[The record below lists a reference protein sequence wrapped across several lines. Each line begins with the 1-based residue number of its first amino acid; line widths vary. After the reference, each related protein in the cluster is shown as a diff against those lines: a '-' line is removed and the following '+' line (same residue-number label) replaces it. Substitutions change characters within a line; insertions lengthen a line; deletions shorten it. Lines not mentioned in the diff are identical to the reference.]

1 MSDTVSN
8 SSKHLFYYPC
18 ICIYCI
24 CVKWEGIQSV
34 KSSTQAMVC
43 EFSFVQL
50 LNVLKKQRPKEKKNT
65 DYLQQSKSRHEAER
79 NPLNSPLFFFH
90 LL

>member
-1 MSDTVSN
+1 
-8 SSKHLFYYPC
+8 
-18 ICIYCI
+18 
-24 CVKWEGIQSV
+24 
-34 KSSTQAMVC
+34 MVC